1 MKTKTKNIL
10 IAIVVLLIVA
20 TLVFIHGNSMQ
31 TASNSIKISGRVYA
45 KLNAFMPWLFNDKLI
60 SASVIRK
67 LAHFLE
73 FFALGLEFSL
83 LFLLLNKFM
92 GKKILLVLLIGIIDA
107 SLDEILQIFFSR
119 GASVIDVLIDFSGYV
134 LGVIVILLIN
144 IIINSIKKPTD

>member
-83 LFLLLNKFM
+83 LFLLLNKF
-92 GKKILLVLLIGIIDA
+92 KWKEILLVLLIGIIDA
-107 SLDEILQIFFSR
+107 SLDEILQIFFNK
-119 GASVIDVLIDFSGYV
+119 Y
-134 LGVIVILLIN
+134 
-144 IIINSIKKPTD
+144 